1 MIVKLFNSSNDLNFG
16 AVQYNEDKI
25 DKGYGE
31 LILHNNF
38 PEYVNVNDK
47 EVVKKFLQ
55 NIKPTSSKAK
65 NLQFHAVISANGKE
79 HSKEVLSK
87 IAEDFMKNMGY
98 DKQPYLVVFHNDT
111 KNNHIHIV
119 STNVNMYDRNMISDK
134 FSKLRSQVA
143 ILEAQKNIL
152 GIDYDKKLERLIN
165 YKGSNINQLEKLL
178 LVNGYD
184 SSIKNDKVYIYKNGI
199 ELKNIELNKLNISD
213 DIDKNRAKQIKE
225 ILLKY
230 KDTFDNNVFK
240 IVDEDKLIKHYSV
253 LQKELKTKFGFDIQ
267 FSFSDNKNPFGYIL
281 IDNKTNQIF
290 KGSDVVQLNNL
301 FKFTDIKID
310 KSVFEI
316 LENSLLKKEEEKIA
330 LKFYLENKF
339 NFKADDF
346 LFDFGKKIPFSEY
359 KSNRSLIQG
368 FCKGVVNDTMKFN
381 KDFVTIKIANDYY
394 LINEKDKYVFNLREV
409 LNENYYNKFE
419 NTINNVGM
427 DYTSSSSNNNHS
439 FTESINNNKN
449 EMSLIS
455 SIANEISKAN
465 SVNSDENPNQRKR
478 KKRFKR

>member
-1 MIVKLFNSSNDLNFG
+1 MIVKLFDSSNDNDFG
-16 AVQYNEDKI
+16 AVRYNEDKI
-25 DKGYGE
+25 DKGFGE
-31 LILHNNF
+31 LVLHKNF
-38 PEYVNVNDK
+38 PDYINVLNKDD
-47 EVVKKFLQ
+47 VKRELKS
-55 NIKPTSSKAK
+55 IEPTNSKAK
-65 NLQFHAVISANGKE
+65 NIQFHSIISAQGKE
-79 HSKEVLSK
+79 YSKEVLSK
-87 IAEDFMKNMGY
+87 IAEDYMNNLGY
-98 DKQPYLVVFHNDT
+98 KDQPYLVVFHNDT
-111 KNNHIHIV
+111 KNNHVHIV
-119 STNVNMYDRNMISDK
+119 STNVNRLSGKVFNSSMNYYKHQIALK
-134 FSKLRSQVA
+134 
-143 ILEAQKNIL
+143 EAEKNIL
-152 GIDYDKKLERLIN
+152 GIDYDKKLENVLN
-165 YKGSNINQLEKLL
+165 FKCNNLNQFEKLL
-178 LVNGYD
+178 LSNGYT
-184 SSIKNDKVYIYKNGI
+184 SNQKNENILIYKNGV
-199 ELKNIELNKLNISD
+199 EVKNIELNKLNISD

-409 LNENYYNKFE
+409 LNENFYNKFE

-439 FTESINNNKN
+439 FTENINNNKN

-455 SIANEISKAN
+455 SIANEISKTN